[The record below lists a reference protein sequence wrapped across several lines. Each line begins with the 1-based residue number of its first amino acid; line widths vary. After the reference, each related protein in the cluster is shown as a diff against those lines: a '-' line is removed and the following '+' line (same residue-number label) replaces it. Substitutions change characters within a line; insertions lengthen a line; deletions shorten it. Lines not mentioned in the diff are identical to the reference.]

1 MGAKFRGCAKIN
13 GAKIGVSEN
22 CWCAKIKVSK
32 VYEKKLLEFT
42 CNCDVRAESGTS
54 STCAKKRHD
63 STRLYFSSTLRE
75 NGSGPTEVGVGMA
88 VVREEEL
95 EDTDLFESGFD
106 KLHFDINK
114 VKLLSIERRRE
125 SMSWI
130 TVSVPFCREFET
142 SVPTTFLPQLLTMSM
157 VLMGI
162 RPLTKCIFVCLLPSP
177 TTLGSLPG

>member
-1 MGAKFRGCAKIN
+1 M
-13 GAKIGVSEN
+13 
-22 CWCAKIKVSK
+22 
-32 VYEKKLLEFT
+32 
-42 CNCDVRAESGTS
+42 
-54 STCAKKRHD
+54 
-63 STRLYFSSTLRE
+63 YFSSTLRE

-142 SVPTTFLPQLLTMSM
+142 SVPTTSRKF
-157 VLMGI
+157 
-162 RPLTKCIFVCLLPSP
+162 SP
-177 TTLGSLPG
+177 TVADDVDGTDEDSSTEGGC